1 MDDFIL
7 HHYDNSP
14 FAEKIRTLLGHKNAH
29 YKVVKIPII
38 MPKPDLVALTGG
50 FRKTPVLQ
58 QNNHI
63 YCDTRLM
70 ARVIDEQFSEDSIFP
85 ADLSLTANVTAQW
98 ADQHLFSVA
107 VALAFSPAG
116 FAAFRQAVPEKF
128 VEAFVNDRAKM
139 SEGASGLSMEA
150 NTAFQL
156 LPIYLQQIEQQLK
169 SVGPFICGE
178 QITIADF
185 SIYHCLWFINNN
197 PGVSVLLDGYPKLNQ
212 WFETIKT
219 IGHGSQTSIDAAAAI
234 DIAHSA
240 KKTLFTKDDF
250 LVVNGFKFGDLVE
263 IVPTDYGIT
272 PVTGELV
279 VSKTDE
285 IAIKRI
291 DEKAGEVYV
300 HFPRVGYKITEA

>member
-14 FAEKIRTLLGHKNAH
+14 FAEKIRTLFGHKNAH
-29 YKVVKIPII
+29 YNLVKIPVI

-50 FRKTPVLQ
+50 YRKTPVLQ
-58 QNNHI
+58 QKNHI

-70 ARVIDEQFSEDSIFP
+70 ARVIDEQLAGESIFP
-85 ADLSLTANVTAQW
+85 SDLSLTANTVAQW

-107 VALAFSPAG
+107 VGLVFSPAG
-116 FAAFRQAVPEKF
+116 FEVFRQQVPEKF
-128 VEAFVNDRAKM
+128 VEAFLNDRAKM
-139 SEGASGLSMEA
+139 NEGGSGLSMEA
-150 NTAFQL
+150 NTALQL
-156 LPIYLQQIEQQLK
+156 IPIYLKQMEQQLK
-169 SVGPFICGE
+169 NDGPYICGDK
-178 QITIADF
+178 ISIADF

-197 PGVSVLLDGYPKLNQ
+197 AGVRSLLEGYPKLNH
-212 WFETIKT
+212 WLETMRA
-219 IGHGSQTSIDAAAAI
+219 IGHGSQTSIDATAAL

-240 KKTLFTKDDF
+240 QQVLFSRDDF
-250 LVVNGFKFGDLVE
+250 LVVNGFTFGDHVE

-272 PVTGELV
+272 PVSGELI
-279 VSKTDE
+279 VSKSDE

-300 HFPRVGYKITEA
+300 HFPRVGYKIVTA